1 MSNKINLD
9 ELLEQRAEATGSE
22 KGRIPFTFGG
32 EEYTFRDPISLDEVD
47 NDELED
53 LAEDGDLRAIAEF
66 WMGEDEY
73 ARFAAAGGSPN
84 AFLLVVQENAARTT
98 EVRGGRPTRRNR
110 SSRRA
115 AARKR

>member
-1 MSNKINLD
+1 MTTHINLD
-9 ELLEQRAEATGSE
+9 ELLEQRAEAIGAE
-22 KGRIPFTFGG
+22 KGRIPFEFAGQTFS
-32 EEYTFRDPISLDEVD
+32 FRDPLSLTQED

-53 LAEDGDLRAIAEF
+53 LAEDGQLAEIAEF
-66 WMGEDEY
+66 WMGTETLD
-73 ARFAAAGGSPN
+73 AFLAAGGSPN
-84 AFLLVVQENAARTT
+84 AFMLVVQENAARTS